1 MIGGIICVAIIL
13 TLTGYAVKRGIID
26 YFAAAIS
33 Q

>member
-1 MIGGIICVAIIL
+1 MGRILISAAIIL
-13 TLTGYAVKRGIID
+13 ALTGYAVKRGIID